1 MDAPAP
7 VELART
13 FRLSAPTPSFY
24 DDPYPTYRALREHD
38 PQFFGVQSDDYV
50 DEWNLIADWSVTPHL
65 SLSLV
70 GALAIPGDGATEYF
84 GDDENWTAG
93 MVMATVRY

>member
-1 MDAPAP
+1 MLRLKVQPTEP
-7 VELART
+7 LA
-13 FRLSAPTPSFY
+13 LNLFY
-24 DDPYPTYRALREHD
+24 YRFSLHD
-38 PQFFGVQSDDYV
+38 PQFFGVQSNDYV
-50 DEWNLIADWSVTPHL
+50 DEWNLIADWTITPNL

-70 GALAIPGDGATEYF
+70 GALAIPGEAAKQYF